1 MKEGLLAEREGR
13 FVPNFTVSG
22 ISVPLDFSVY
32 DLASD
37 IAMEMENV
45 DEAMQIAGRMSKILS
60 K

>member
-1 MKEGLLAEREGR
+1 MKLIDEAEKFALTIKAKKDRKSFLED
-13 FVPNFTVSG
+13 VSA
-22 ISVPLDFSVY
+22 VY

-37 IAMEMENV
+37 LAMEMENV